1 MELPASVLAGDAVNA
16 QADARRNLYWICTR
30 GMRLKGRTRRRFP
43 ETSGCPEKPARRSV
57 RIQKAGDQR
66 RPPQHHATRG
76 GNSNDTKGETMRI
89 WLLLLGLAILA
100 SAGILV
106 GLSVEARMLKDAL
119 LDLRGGHPEG
129 DGDA

>member
-1 MELPASVLAGDAVNA
+1 
-16 QADARRNLYWICTR
+16 
-30 GMRLKGRTRRRFP
+30 
-43 ETSGCPEKPARRSV
+43 
-57 RIQKAGDQR
+57 
-66 RPPQHHATRG
+66 
-76 GNSNDTKGETMRI
+76 MRI
-89 WLLLLGLAILA
+89 WMLLLGLAILA